1 MMKFI
6 SDCLLISTEVTL
18 VMLLMLFITV
28 IATVVAV
35 KVAKGT
41 KNSDPLQRE
50 LENLELKDVTEVYK
64 AVKSHM
70 QKTVL
75 DEDELKKIEAE
86 KKKEEKEERKARKKN
101 KSSLEEPIKKNRI
114 FVLSFNGDTE
124 ASQSDVLSSQISA
137 VLSVAEPSDEVIL
150 KLTSPGGLVHEYGYA
165 ASQLSRIRQ
174 KGIKLTVCVDKVAA
188 SGGYMMA
195 CIGSRIISAQFAVIG
210 SIGVVAE
217 FPNFNRLLK
226 KLNVDYEQETAGE
239 YKRTLSMLGDNSD
252 PKAREKFRQ
261 ELEECHQLFKNHV
274 SKYRPQIDINEI
286 ATGEHWFGVDAVK
299 KHLVDDISTSD
310 DYILTKIE
318 NSNNQV
324 YEFVEK
330 EPKKSLLKKL
340 ISGAYHGVIGSNK
353 VM

>member
-1 MMKFI
+1 MANALRKTRIVAFI
-6 SDCLLISTEVTL
+6 LALIEIG
-18 VMLLMLFITV
+18 LFATG
-28 IATVVAV
+28 IALYLYDIPSGIQAAIKPQFWAFGAGVVAFANI
-35 KVAKGT
+35 VA
-41 KNSDPLQRE
+41 
-50 LENLELKDVTEVYK
+50 
-64 AVKSHM
+64 
-70 QKTVL
+70 
-75 DEDELKKIEAE
+75 
-86 KKKEEKEERKARKKN
+86 
-101 KSSLEEPIKKNRI
+101 
-114 FVLSFNGDTE
+114 
-124 ASQSDVLSSQISA
+124 
-137 VLSVAEPSDEVIL
+137 VAIIIA
-150 KLTSPGGLVHEYGYA
+150 HI
-165 ASQLSRIRQ
+165 SRIRQ

-195 CIGSRIISAQFAVIG
+195 CIGSRIISAPFAVIG

>member
-137 VLSVAEPSDEVIL
+137 VLSVAEPSD
-150 KLTSPGGLVHEYGYA
+150 
-165 ASQLSRIRQ
+165 
-174 KGIKLTVCVDKVAA
+174 
-188 SGGYMMA
+188 
-195 CIGSRIISAQFAVIG
+195 
-210 SIGVVAE
+210 
-217 FPNFNRLLK
+217 
-226 KLNVDYEQETAGE
+226 
-239 YKRTLSMLGDNSD
+239 
-252 PKAREKFRQ
+252 
-261 ELEECHQLFKNHV
+261 
-274 SKYRPQIDINEI
+274 
-286 ATGEHWFGVDAVK
+286 
-299 KHLVDDISTSD
+299 
-310 DYILTKIE
+310 
-318 NSNNQV
+318 
-324 YEFVEK
+324 
-330 EPKKSLLKKL
+330 
-340 ISGAYHGVIGSNK
+340 
-353 VM
+353 